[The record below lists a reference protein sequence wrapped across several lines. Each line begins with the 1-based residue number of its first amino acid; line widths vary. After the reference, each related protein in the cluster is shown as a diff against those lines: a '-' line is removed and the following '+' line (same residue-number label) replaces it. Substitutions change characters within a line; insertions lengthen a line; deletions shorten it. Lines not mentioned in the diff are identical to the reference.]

1 MIVGVLNQKGGVGKT
16 TLSVNLAAALARN
29 GERVLLIDADP
40 QGSALDWAAAR
51 EGEPLFS
58 VVGLPR
64 ATVHKEIGTIGKG
77 YDHIIIDGPPRVTD
91 LARSAIMASDV
102 VLIPVQPSPYD
113 VWAADEVV
121 KLIDEARVYKESL
134 KSCFVVNRKIANTAI
149 GRDVGEALARFEGVP
164 VLDTA
169 LHQRVKRCARHAKK
183 EVRAQHA
190 FTPHHAHLQPWMG
203 LLVRQQRDEAVDRK
217 VNMAQRIAG
226 RNRDPLNYNPAIAS
240 LDTATGGILAM
251 YGGADAVSDAT

>member
-16 TLSVNLAAALARN
+16 TLSVNLAAALAR
-29 GERVLLIDADP
+29 GGSRVLLIDADP

-51 EGEPLFS
+51 EGEPLFA

-64 ATVHKEIGTIGKG
+64 ATVHREIGTVGKG

-102 VLIPVQPSPYD
+102 VVIPVQPSPYD

-121 KLIDEARVYKESL
+121 KLIDEARVYKENL

-149 GRDVGEALARFEGVP
+149 GRDVRDALSVYPLRVLASSLAQRIVFAEAAAQGRAVDE
-164 VLDTA
+164 LDPGGA
-169 LHQRVKRCARHAKK
+169 AAV
-183 EVRAQHA
+183 EVRAVLA
-190 FTPHHAHLQPWMG
+190 E
-203 LLVRQQRDEAVDRK
+203 LVEYVA
-217 VNMAQRIAG
+217 
-226 RNRDPLNYNPAIAS
+226 
-240 LDTATGGILAM
+240 
-251 YGGADAVSDAT
+251 